1 MGILRVAALCLGAI
15 VLAGC
20 SSPAPTSPAP
30 SASAGPSA
38 AATVKPTASIPASPS
53 APPTASAPAASR
65 TATPVAHGPA
75 ADCRAVV
82 LAATIGYNGAT
93 GSVLGVVTV
102 RNRGSAGCQLKGPPQ
117 AVRVRVV
124 GQQRLSTVYSADPR
138 PDPGADASVVAPSL
152 VLAPGDSATF
162 RFVWMNQCQAR
173 TAKLRVMVR
182 IRDDPDSLGFD
193 GPGQFGL
200 PRCDA
205 SAEPATI
212 EGFAWTRAEPQQP

>member
-1 MGILRVAALCLGAI
+1 MGTLRVAALCFGAI

-30 SASAGPSA
+30 SPSSRPTA
-38 AATVKPTASIPASPS
+38 VATVKPTASIPASPS
-53 APPTASAPAASR
+53 APPAAS
-65 TATPVAHGPA
+65 TPGASPAATPVAHGPA
-75 ADCRAVV
+75 ADCRAAV

-102 RNRGSAGCQLKGPPQ
+102 RNQGSAGCQLEGPPQ

-124 GQQRLSTVYSADPR
+124 GQQRLSTLYTADPR

-152 VLAPGDSATF
+152 VLAPGDSATS
-162 RFVWMNQCQAR
+162 RFIWMNQCQAR
-173 TAKLRVMVR
+173 TTKLRVIVR

-212 EGFAWTRAEPQQP
+212 QGFAWTPAEPQQP